1 MNTSYKKITGK
12 QLNKH
17 SKVVNRVRYVDE
29 GVHLLNYTQIDN
41 SDTQDIG
48 FLELLIKYN
57 NSYNI
62 CYNGEE
68 SSL

>member
-17 SKVVNRVRYVDE
+17 SKVVNGVRYVDE

>member
-48 FLELLIKYN
+48 FWNY
-57 NSYNI
+57 
-62 CYNGEE
+62 
-68 SSL
+68 